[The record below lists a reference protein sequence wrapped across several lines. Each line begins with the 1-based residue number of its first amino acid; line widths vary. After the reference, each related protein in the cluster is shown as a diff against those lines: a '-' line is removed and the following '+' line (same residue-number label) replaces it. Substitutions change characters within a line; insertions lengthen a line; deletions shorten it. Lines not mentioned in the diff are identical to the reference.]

1 MKKKLFEIYEID
13 SYLKPVFDSDE
24 WYTLDGKCYSMYDF
38 TKNKYLVCYRNDDYK
53 EDETIEN
60 LIKENQQLSKKI
72 NHLLNELKELKE
84 EGKE

>member
-1 MKKKLFEIYEID
+1 MEKKLFEIYETD
-13 SYLKPVFDSDE
+13 KKPVYDSDK
-24 WYTLDGKCYSMYDF
+24 WHTLEGKCYSMYDF
-38 TKNKYLVCYRNDDYK
+38 TKNKYFVCYRNDDYK
-53 EDETIEN
+53 EDEMIES

>member
-1 MKKKLFEIYEID
+1 MEKKLFEIYETD
-13 SYLKPVFDSDE
+13 TKPLYDRDE
-24 WYTLDGKCYSMYDF
+24 WHTLEGKYYSMYDF

-53 EDETIEN
+53 EDEMIES